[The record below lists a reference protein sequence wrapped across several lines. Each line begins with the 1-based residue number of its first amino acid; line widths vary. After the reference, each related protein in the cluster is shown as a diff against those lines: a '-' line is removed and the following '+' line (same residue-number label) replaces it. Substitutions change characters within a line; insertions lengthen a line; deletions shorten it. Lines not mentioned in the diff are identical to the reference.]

1 MKPKRTPEEIALIR
15 PAFNSN
21 GKLGLIEMVVRTAH
35 ERHPSKVLYFDDLV
49 SRYTRLECAGVLK
62 LIDFLTDE
70 KERNLTQLGSGS
82 IDFAGV
88 ISGEFSMEAAMS
100 LQEIYIG
107 NPKLGITPLQ
117 WLFYLSEGLGKLK
130 PEQIK
135 AFDDF
140 CGEIARIEEVIK
152 NGDYKEVDFI

>member
-1 MKPKRTPEEIALIR
+1 MSKMTREEFELVR

-21 GKLGLIEMVVRTAH
+21 GRFGLIEMIVRTAH

-49 SRYTRLECAGVLK
+49 SRYKRLNCVGVLE
-62 LIDFLTDE
+62 LIKFLVSE
-70 KERNLTQLGSGS
+70 KEKGIQEIGSGS
-82 IDFAGV
+82 IDFLWV
-88 ISGEFSMEAAMS
+88 VTKKEFSIESAMS
-100 LQEIYIG
+100 LLELYIG

-117 WLFYLSEGLGKLK
+117 WLFYLSEGLGKLI

-140 CGEIARIEEVIK
+140 CGEITRIEEVIK
-152 NGDYKEVDFI
+152 KGDYKEVDLI